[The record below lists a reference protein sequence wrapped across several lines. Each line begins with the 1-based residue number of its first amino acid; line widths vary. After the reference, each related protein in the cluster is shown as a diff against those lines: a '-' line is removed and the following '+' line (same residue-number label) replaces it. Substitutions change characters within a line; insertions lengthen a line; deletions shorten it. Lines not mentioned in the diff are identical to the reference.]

1 MSGEVPAVHTR
12 THPDGA
18 AGKPARLEQLLD
30 VGSDGLHRHVRMEC
44 AQGRGELLHR
54 LANRGKMLPDV
65 GPDRVEAV
73 IDFLLRGQ
81 EHRTAGYAA
90 ADDLRIRSRESH
102 VASPPWALAQPG
114 SATSSG
120 PRRRPTERPGQRGWQ
135 TQCQNISLPI

>member
-1 MSGEVPAVHTR
+1 
-12 THPDGA
+12 
-18 AGKPARLEQLLD
+18 
-30 VGSDGLHRHVRMEC
+30 MEC

-90 ADDLRIRSRESH
+90 ADDLRMRTWETDG
-102 VASPPWALAQPG
+102 ASPPSALAQRLP
-114 SATSSG
+114 ATSSG
-120 PRRRPTERPGQRGWQ
+120 RWRRPTERPWQRGAQ
-135 TQCQNISLPI
+135 PQCQNM